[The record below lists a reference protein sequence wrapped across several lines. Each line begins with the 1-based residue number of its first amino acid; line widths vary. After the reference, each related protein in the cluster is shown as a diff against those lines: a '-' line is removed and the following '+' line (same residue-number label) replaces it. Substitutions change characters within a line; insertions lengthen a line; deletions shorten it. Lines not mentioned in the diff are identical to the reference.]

1 MSTQDAI
8 VYVVDDDGP
17 FRESVAWLLESAGLT
32 CRIFPSAAD
41 FLAAIDGATVGCLV
55 TDLRMPGMSGLELQ
69 NVLNR
74 DDFTL
79 PVIVMTAHGDVDTA
93 VQAMKNG
100 AVEFIQKPFK
110 EHAFL
115 DMVNAAIAQSV
126 RDAELRHSVVD
137 AKMRLHSLSARER
150 EVLDHIVDGNTNKAT
165 AAALD
170 VSEKTVE
177 AHRASIMQKLDV
189 NSLASLMKLVLA
201 AQSD

>member
-1 MSTQDAI
+1 MSMQDAI
-8 VYVVDDDGP
+8 VYVVDDDGA
-17 FRESVAWLLESAGLT
+17 FRESVAWLLESAGLK

-41 FLAAIDGATVGCLV
+41 FLAAIDGTAVGCLV

-79 PVIVMTAHGDVDTA
+79 PVIVMTAHGDVETA

-110 EHAFL
+110 EHTFL

-126 RDAELRHSVVD
+126 RDAELRSSVVD
-137 AKMRLHSLSARER
+137 AKSRLRSLSARER
-150 EVLDHIVDGNTNKAT
+150 EVLDHIVDGSTNKAT
-165 AAALD
+165 ASALD

-201 AQSD
+201 AQPD